1 MKQRTI
7 ESVNLTPMIDIV
19 FQMIIFFVFTLDLE
33 REKFDTEK
41 ITIPDAKDSKEIIEF
56 EPATV
61 YPQVLAD
68 GNIKLGTA
76 VYTTGAFQQEIR
88 NAKKR
93 FGQEIPVMIYAD
105 GNAEH
110 RHIKKVMDIC
120 SAEGL
125 YKINIIGLIEKS
137 EQSKGGGS

>member
-1 MKQRTI
+1 MKQRNI

-33 REKFDTEK
+33 REKFDVEN
-41 ITIPDAKDSKEIIEF
+41 ITPPYAKDAKEIVEF

-61 YPQVLAD
+61 YPQVLRNGD
-68 GNIKLGTA
+68 IKLGTA
-76 VYTTGAFQQEIR
+76 IYDLASFQNTIR
-88 NAKKR
+88 ATVKR
-93 FGQEIPVMIYAD
+93 FGQEVPVMIYAD
-105 GNAEH
+105 GETEH
-110 RHIKKVMDIC
+110 RDIKKVMDVC

-137 EQSKGGGS
+137 SQRK

>member
-1 MKQRTI
+1 MKHRSI

-41 ITIPDAKDSKEIIEF
+41 ILIPDAPNAKEIVEF

-61 YPQVLAD
+61 YPQVMRNGD
-68 GNIKLGTA
+68 IKLGTA
-76 VYTTGAFQQEIR
+76 MYSPGAFRNTIR
-88 NAKKR
+88 MAVKR
-93 FGQEIPVMIYAD
+93 YGQEVPVMIYAD
-105 GNAEH
+105 GEAEH

-120 SAEGL
+120 SEEGL

-137 EQSKGGGS
+137 GKEGGS

>member
-33 REKFDTEK
+33 REKFDTENIK
-41 ITIPDAKDSKEIIEF
+41 IPEAKNAKPILEF

-61 YPQVLAD
+61 YPQVLRNGD
-68 GNIKLGTA
+68 IKLGTA
-76 VYTTGAFQQEIR
+76 IYSPASFQNTIR
-88 NAKKR
+88 ATVKR
-93 FGQEIPVMIYAD
+93 YGQEVPVMIYAD
-105 GNAEH
+105 GETEH
-110 RHIKKVMDIC
+110 RDIKKVMDIC

-125 YKINIIGLIEKS
+125 YKINIIGLIERS
-137 EQSKGGGS
+137 SQSN

>member
-1 MKQRTI
+1 MKHRSI

-33 REKFDTEK
+33 REKFSED
-41 ITIPDAKDSKEIIEF
+41 ITIPDAKNAKEIKEF

-61 YPQVLAD
+61 YPQVLAN

-76 VYTTGAFQQEIR
+76 VYSAGQFRQTIR
-88 NAKKR
+88 QTVNR
-93 FGQEIPVMIYAD
+93 FGQDVPVMIYGD
-105 GNAEH
+105 AET
-110 RHIKKVMDIC
+110 RHSEIKKVMDIC
-120 SAEGL
+120 SSEGL

-137 EQSKGGGS
+137 QGN